1 MLGTMTLNRPK
12 GYLLFI
18 LILYIFSV
26 SISSAAAQRVAV
38 VLSGGGAKGG
48 AHIGVLRALEEQ
60 HIPISYIVGT
70 SIGAVIG
77 AMYAGG
83 YTPDEIE
90 KIMNSRDFQRWAS
103 GEMDEKYIYYYRKED
118 PNASWITTS
127 FDFTRKLTAI
137 LPTQFVKTYEID
149 FQLMKMLAASNAAA
163 DHDFDKLMIP
173 FRCVVSDIDSS
184 EKMILRHGDLSTAVR
199 GSMSLPL
206 ILNPA
211 VIDKKLVFDGGMYDN
226 FPCDVAVREF
236 HPDVIIGSRVAQRY
250 EKPDRDDM
258 VSQLLTMLM
267 ERQSDTI
274 SYPNSVMIV
283 PDIPSV
289 DLLNFTRTAQLADS
303 GYHATL
309 RKIGEIRK
317 LVHDTISQSEITS
330 RRNRFNSG
338 KPALLFDS
346 VHVSGLTR
354 QQSAYVLKMLK
365 HDRKTVPLEDL
376 SHEYFRFIDEAHIR
390 SIFPTACINR
400 KTGYYDLY
408 LDMKRSNSFGAQFGG
423 NFSLGNASEAFLQLQ
438 YKYLWTKAFLFFAN
452 GYFGRVYSSAK
463 VGGRIDFNSKVPW
476 FIDLNYTFNHFNY
489 FMSSSFFF
497 DDKTPNYIIEGEY
510 FADMRMGVS
519 VANSAKLVLGVNYA
533 FSNKKYYQS
542 NTFTR
547 YDTTDL
553 TTFNF
558 VAPSL
563 IFDLNSLN
571 RKQFAN
577 AGVRLLLKLSYV
589 AGREGMVP
597 GSTAVNKTLISKFHN
612 WYRLQLIYDNFFESL
627 GPIKFGFYGEG
638 VLSSQP
644 LFSNYI
650 SSMLYASAFQPIPE
664 SQTYFLPPF
673 RAINYATGGIKLVVK
688 LLKKFDYRLEGYLF
702 QPYQVIL
709 QNPVDLTAYYGRKF
723 NDRSYMASTSVVY
736 HSLLG
741 PISIGVSYYDKMP
754 DRFILNFNFGYIL
767 FNRRAMP

>member
-1 MLGTMTLNRPK
+1 MLGTMTLIRPTV
-12 GYLLFI
+12 YSL
-18 LILYIFSV
+18 LILVLYLCFV
-26 SISSAAAQRVAV
+26 SIGSAAAQRVAV

-60 HIPISYIVGT
+60 HIPITCIVGT

-90 KIMNSRDFQRWAS
+90 KILNSRNFQHWAS
-103 GEMDEKYIYYYRKED
+103 GEMDEKYSYYYRKED

-137 LPTQFVKTYEID
+137 LPAQFIKTYEID
-149 FQLMKMLAASNAAA
+149 FQIMKMLAASNAAA
-163 DHDFDKLMIP
+163 GGDFNKLMIP

-184 EKMILRHGDLSTAVR
+184 EKMVLRHGDLSTAVR

-226 FPCDVAVREF
+226 FPCDVAVHEF

-283 PDIPSV
+283 PDIPPV
-289 DLLNFTRTAQLADS
+289 DLLNFSRTSQLADS

-317 LVHDTISQSEITS
+317 LVHDTLSQADIIS
-330 RRNRFNSG
+330 RRARFNSS
-338 KPALLFDS
+338 KPVLLFDS
-346 VHVSGLTR
+346 VHVTGLNK
-354 QQSAYVLKMLK
+354 QQSTYLLKILK
-365 HDRKTVPLEDL
+365 HGRKTVPVDDL
-376 SHEYFRFIDEAHIR
+376 AHEYFRFIDEAYIR
-390 SIFPTACINR
+390 SIFPTACINSR
-400 KTGYYDLY
+400 TGYYDLY
-408 LDMKRSNSFGAQFGG
+408 LDMKKANSFGAEFGG

-452 GYFGRVYSSAK
+452 GYFGKVYSSAK
-463 VGGRIDFNSKVPW
+463 IGGRIDFNSKIPL

-497 DDKTPNYIIEGEY
+497 DDKTPNYILEGEY
-510 FADMRMGVS
+510 FADMRVGLP
-519 VANSAKLVLGVNYA
+519 VANSAKLMLGLNYA
-533 FSNKKYYQS
+533 FTNKKYYQS

-553 TTFNF
+553 TTFSF
-558 VAPSL
+558 VAPSM

-589 AGREGMVP
+589 TGREGMVP
-597 GSTAVNKTLISKFHN
+597 GSTAISKTLVSDHHN
-612 WYRLQLIYDNFFESL
+612 WYRLQLTYDNFFESL
-627 GPIKFGFYGEG
+627 GPIKFGFYGE
-638 VLSSQP
+638 VVISSQP
-644 LFSNYI
+644 IFSNYI
-650 SSMLYASAFQPIPE
+650 STMLYASAFQPIPE

-673 RAINYATGGIKLVVK
+673 RAINYAAGGIKMVVR
-688 LLKKFDYRLEGYLF
+688 LYKKMDYRLEGYLF
-702 QPYQVIL
+702 QPYQEIL
-709 QNPVDLTAYYGRKF
+709 QNPVDLTAYYGLKF

-741 PISIGVSYYDKMP
+741 PISIGVNYYDKMP